1 MVSVVVCG
9 GFWPPWVNDR
19 PNYMLKNVYF
29 WYLDVTRSPTGRTI
43 IDVWDVFRADI
54 LSLGLLLLN

>member
-1 MVSVVVCG
+1 MVSVVVRG
-9 GFWPPWVNDR
+9 GFWHPWVNDR
-19 PNYMLKNVYF
+19 PNYMLNNVYF
-29 WYLDVTRSPTGRTI
+29 GYLDVTRSPTGRTI

>member
-9 GFWPPWVNDR
+9 GFWPLWVNYR

-29 WYLDVTRSPTGRTI
+29 GYLDVTRSPTGRTI